1 MLSDVIQTANYGTA
15 TKKMHCKHFYTSR
28 YFYTRQTLNFR
39 VVSRTPTISKLELFV
54 E

>member
-1 MLSDVIQTANYGTA
+1 MLYKLLIMEQLL
-15 TKKMHCKHFYTSR
+15 KKMHCKYFYTSR
-28 YFYTRQTLNFR
+28 YFYTHQTLNFR